1 MYSILPLRMLD
12 VATGAASAAAGSMH
26 AHEVVLCY
34 GKNTVVDRASIR
46 LSPGEVTALIGPNGS
61 GKSTLLRSMARLH
74 ERAEG
79 VITLTGSHGEA
90 REISTLNGRAFAHE
104 VTLFAQSHATPEGL
118 AVADIVAFGRH
129 PHRRGFAG
137 LSETDHAAIAW
148 AMKLTG
154 TTSMSRKAAGEL
166 SGGELQRVWLAVCL
180 AQQTNVVLLDEPTNH
195 LDLRYQVE
203 TLDLVHDLAR
213 ENRLAIGIVLHDLNQ
228 AAALADRLVLMKHG
242 RVHAA
247 GTPAEVLTAENLSEV
262 YEITVQVRSDERTQM
277 LRIEPVSRHRQ
288 N

>member
-1 MYSILPLRMLD
+1 
-12 VATGAASAAAGSMH
+12 MH
-26 AHEVVLCY
+26 AQEVVLRY
-34 GKNTVVDRASIR
+34 GKNTVVDGASIR
-46 LSPGEVTALIGPNGS
+46 ISPGEVTALIGPNGS

-74 ERAEG
+74 ERAAG
-79 VITLTGSHGEA
+79 VITLTGTHGEP

-118 AVADIVAFGRH
+118 VVADIVAFGRH

-137 LSETDHAAIAW
+137 LSETDQAAIAW

-154 TTSMSRKAAGEL
+154 TTAMSRKAAGEL

-213 ENRLAIGIVLHDLNQ
+213 ENRLAVGIVLHDLNQ

-242 RVHAA
+242 KVHTA
-247 GTPAEVLTAENLSEV
+247 GTPAEVLTAENLSDV
-262 YEITVQVRSDERTQM
+262 YEITVKVHADKQSGL

-288 N
+288 S

>member
-1 MYSILPLRMLD
+1 MPGI
-12 VATGAASAAAGSMH
+12 AAGSAPAGAGSMH
-26 AHEVVLCY
+26 AYEVVLRY
-34 GKNTVVDRASIR
+34 GKSTVVDGASIR

-74 ERAEG
+74 ERAAG
-79 VITLTGSHGEA
+79 VITLIGSHSEP
-90 REISTLNGRAFAHE
+90 REISTLNGREFAHE

-129 PHRRGFAG
+129 PYRRRFAG
-137 LSETDHAAIAW
+137 LSETDHAAISW
-148 AMKLTG
+148 AMELTG
-154 TTSMSRKAAGEL
+154 TSAMAQKAAGEL

-228 AAALADRLVLMKHG
+228 AAMLADRLVLMKHG
-242 RVHAA
+242 RVHAT

-262 YEITVQVRSDERTQM
+262 YEITVQVHTDQQTGL

-288 N
+288 S

>member
-1 MYSILPLRMLD
+1 MLD
-12 VATGAASAAAGSMH
+12 VASGAASAAAGTML
-26 AHEVVLCY
+26 AHEVVLRY
-34 GKNTVVDRASIR
+34 GKSTVVDGASIR

-74 ERAEG
+74 ERAAG
-79 VITLTGSHGEA
+79 VITLSNSHGEA
-90 REISTLNGRAFAHE
+90 REISTLNGRTFAHE

-129 PHRRGFAG
+129 PYRRVFSG
-137 LSETDHAAIAW
+137 LSDADHAAIAW
-148 AMKLTG
+148 AMELTG

-213 ENRLAIGIVLHDLNQ
+213 RDRLAIGIVLHDLNQ

-242 RVHAA
+242 RVYAS
-247 GTPAEVLTAENLSEV
+247 GTPAEVLTADNLSEV
-262 YEITVQVRSDERTQM
+262 YEIPVQVLADKQNGL
-277 LRIEPVSRHRQ
+277 LRIEPVSRHRMS
-288 N
+288 

>member
-1 MYSILPLRMLD
+1 
-12 VATGAASAAAGSMH
+12 
-26 AHEVVLCY
+26 
-34 GKNTVVDRASIR
+34 
-46 LSPGEVTALIGPNGS
+46 
-61 GKSTLLRSMARLH
+61 MARLH

-137 LSETDHAAIAW
+137 LSETDDEAIAW
-148 AMKLTG
+148 AMPLTG

-166 SGGELQRVWLAVCL
+166 SGEELQRVWLAVCL

-203 TLDLVHDLAR
+203 TLDLVHDVAG

-247 GTPAEVLTAENLSEV
+247 GTPAEVLTAENLFRSMRSPCRSARTSVPKCCVSNRWPPPAEFDHLFFSQKHS
-262 YEITVQVRSDERTQM
+262 ITRENLCLHSRVTQS
-277 LRIEPVSRHRQ
+277 LRWPP
-288 N
+288 

>member
-1 MYSILPLRMLD
+1 MLD
-12 VATGAASAAAGSMH
+12 VASGAASAAPGTMLV
-26 AHEVVLCY
+26 HEVVLRY
-34 GKNTVVDRASIR
+34 GKSTVVDGASIR

-74 ERAEG
+74 ERTAG
-79 VITLTGSHGEA
+79 VITISNSHGEA
-90 REISTLNGRAFAHE
+90 REISTLNGRTFAHE

-118 AVADIVAFGRH
+118 AVADIVALGRH
-129 PHRRGFAG
+129 PYRRGFSG
-137 LSETDHAAIAW
+137 LSDADHAAIAW
-148 AMKLTG
+148 AMELTG

-213 ENRLAIGIVLHDLNQ
+213 RDRLAIGIVLHDLNQ

-242 RVHAA
+242 RVYAS
-247 GTPAEVLTAENLSEV
+247 GTPAEVLTADNLSEV
-262 YEITVQVRSDERTQM
+262 YEIPVQVLSDKQNGL
-277 LRIEPVSRHRQ
+277 LRIEPVSRHRMS
-288 N
+288 

>member
-1 MYSILPLRMLD
+1 ML
-12 VATGAASAAAGSMH
+12 GAATAEAGSMH
-26 AHEVVLCY
+26 AHEVVLRY
-34 GKNTVVDRASIR
+34 GKNTVVDGASIR

-74 ERAEG
+74 DRTSG
-79 VITLTGSHGEA
+79 IITLTGSHGEP
-90 REISTLNGRAFAHE
+90 REISTLNGRDFAHE
-104 VTLFAQSHATPEGL
+104 VTLFAQSHSTPEGL

-137 LSETDHAAIAW
+137 LSEADRAAIAR
-148 AMKLTG
+148 AMDLTG
-154 TTSMSRKAAGEL
+154 TTAMSQKAAGEL

-213 ENRLAIGIVLHDLNQ
+213 KSGLAIGIVLHDLNQ
-228 AAALADRLVLMKHG
+228 ASTLADRLVLMKHG

-247 GTPAEVLTAENLSEV
+247 GTPAEVLTTENLSQV
-262 YEITVQVRSDERTQM
+262 YEITVLVHPDARTGR

-288 N
+288 S

>member
-1 MYSILPLRMLD
+1 MLD
-12 VATGAASAAAGSMH
+12 VASGAASAAAGTML
-26 AHEVVLCY
+26 AHEVVLRY
-34 GKNTVVDRASIR
+34 GKSTVVDGASIR

-74 ERAEG
+74 ERAAG
-79 VITLTGSHGEA
+79 VITLSNSHGEA
-90 REISTLNGRAFAHE
+90 REISTLNGRTFAHE

-129 PHRRGFAG
+129 PYRRGFSG
-137 LSETDHAAIAW
+137 LSDADHAAIAS
-148 AMKLTG
+148 AMELTG

-213 ENRLAIGIVLHDLNQ
+213 QDRLAIGIVLHDLNQ

-242 RVHAA
+242 RVYVS
-247 GTPAEVLTAENLSEV
+247 GTPAEVLTADNLSEV
-262 YEITVQVRSDERTQM
+262 YEIPVQVLSDKQNGL
-277 LRIEPVSRHRQ
+277 LRIEPVSRHRMS
-288 N
+288 

>member
-1 MYSILPLRMLD
+1 
-12 VATGAASAAAGSMH
+12 MH
-26 AHEVVLCY
+26 AHEVVLRY
-34 GKNTVVDRASIR
+34 GKSTVVDGASIR

-74 ERAEG
+74 DRAAG
-79 VITLTGSHGEA
+79 SITLTGSTGEP
-90 REISTLNGRAFAHE
+90 REISTMNGRDFAHE

-137 LSETDHAAIAW
+137 LSEADHAAIAR
-148 AMKLTG
+148 AMELTG
-154 TTSMSRKAAGEL
+154 TTAMSRKAAGEL

-213 ENRLAIGIVLHDLNQ
+213 ENGLAIGIVLHDLNQ
-228 AAALADRLVLMKHG
+228 AAALADRLVLMNHG
-242 RVHAA
+242 KVHAA
-247 GTPAEVLTAENLSEV
+247 GTPAQVLTTQNLSEV
-262 YEITVQVRSDERTQM
+262 YEITVQVNTDEHTKA
-277 LRIEPVSRHRQ
+277 LRIEPVSRHRHH
-288 N
+288 

>member
-1 MYSILPLRMLD
+1 
-12 VATGAASAAAGSMH
+12 MH
-26 AHEVVLCY
+26 AHEVVLRY
-34 GKNTVVDRASIR
+34 GKSTVVDGASIS

-74 ERAEG
+74 ERAAG
-79 VITLTGSHGEA
+79 VITLTGSHSKP
-90 REISTLNGRAFAHE
+90 REISTLNGREFAHE

-118 AVADIVAFGRH
+118 AVADIIAFGRH
-129 PHRRGFAG
+129 PYRRGFAG
-137 LSETDHAAIAW
+137 LSQTDHAAISR
-148 AMKLTG
+148 AMELTG
-154 TTSMSRKAAGEL
+154 TTAMSQKAAGEL

-228 AAALADRLVLMKHG
+228 AAALADRLVLMKQG
-242 RVHAA
+242 RVHAT

-262 YEITVQVRSDERTQM
+262 YEISVQVSTDQQTGL

-288 N
+288 S

>member
-1 MYSILPLRMLD
+1 MLGA
-12 VATGAASAAAGSMH
+12 ATGIPDAGAGSMH
-26 AHEVVLCY
+26 AHEVVLRY
-34 GKNTVVDRASIR
+34 GKSTVVDGASIR

-74 ERAEG
+74 DRAAG
-79 VITLTGSHGEA
+79 SITLTGSTGEP
-90 REISTLNGRAFAHE
+90 REISTLNGRDFAHE

-137 LSETDHAAIAW
+137 LSEADHAAIAR
-148 AMKLTG
+148 AMELTG
-154 TTSMSRKAAGEL
+154 TTAMSRKAAGEL

-213 ENRLAIGIVLHDLNQ
+213 ENGLAIGIVLHDLNQ
-228 AAALADRLVLMKHG
+228 AAALADRLVLMNHG
-242 RVHAA
+242 KVHAA
-247 GTPAEVLTAENLSEV
+247 GTPAQVLTTQNLSEV
-262 YEITVQVRSDERTQM
+262 YEITVQVNTDEHTKA
-277 LRIEPVSRHRQ
+277 LRIEPVSRHRRH
-288 N
+288 